1 MKFLVSQ
8 LLFFL
13 SDRPSRINM
22 FALLRFLGVL
32 VGLII
37 LYSVLFHYLMA
48 YEGREESW
56 ITGLYWT
63 LTVMST
69 LGFGDITFH
78 SDLGR
83 LFSIVVLLSG
93 IVFLLILL
101 PFTFIEYFYAPW
113 LKAQQAARTP
123 TSLPERTS
131 GHVIIIQLDDVT
143 DNLIEKLTQ
152 YQYDY
157 VLLTP
162 ELAEALRLSTLGY
175 RVVRG
180 NLDDPETYRQVR
192 AERAA
197 LVAAT
202 ANDRVNTNVAFTVRE
217 VSDTVPIIATANA
230 QASVDILQ
238 LAGANHVLQLGEML
252 GQMLARRLAGG
263 VTAAHVIG
271 RFGELVI
278 AEATVRNTALV
289 GKTLRT
295 SLLREQVGVTVL
307 GAWVRGVFEPVT
319 PDLSIDAGDVL
330 VMAGSAEQIER
341 YNQHFCPTTPAVDP
355 ILIIGGGRVGRAAGR
370 ALTQQGLD
378 YRIVELLPERVRDPE
393 KYVVGDAAE
402 LAVLEQAGIRTTPA
416 VFITTHDDDTNI
428 YLTIYC
434 RRLRPDVQIISRVRL
449 ERNIATLHRAGAD
462 FIVSYASLGANVLFN
477 LLNRSNILMVAEG
490 LDVFEVAIPAR
501 LIGRTLAESAI
512 REQTGCT
519 VVALRTVETWQ
530 ISPDP
535 HEPLPVAGRLIL
547 IGTVAAEEKFLAQYQ
562 DDDHGMPG

>member
-152 YQYDY
+152 YQYYY
-157 VLLTP
+157 V
-162 ELAEALRLSTLGY
+162 
-175 RVVRG
+175 
-180 NLDDPETYRQVR
+180 
-192 AERAA
+192 
-197 LVAAT
+197 
-202 ANDRVNTNVAFTVRE
+202 
-217 VSDTVPIIATANA
+217 
-230 QASVDILQ
+230 
-238 LAGANHVLQLGEML
+238 
-252 GQMLARRLAGG
+252 
-263 VTAAHVIG
+263 
-271 RFGELVI
+271 
-278 AEATVRNTALV
+278 
-289 GKTLRT
+289 
-295 SLLREQVGVTVL
+295 
-307 GAWVRGVFEPVT
+307 
-319 PDLSIDAGDVL
+319 
-330 VMAGSAEQIER
+330 
-341 YNQHFCPTTPAVDP
+341 
-355 ILIIGGGRVGRAAGR
+355 
-370 ALTQQGLD
+370 
-378 YRIVELLPERVRDPE
+378 
-393 KYVVGDAAE
+393 
-402 LAVLEQAGIRTTPA
+402 
-416 VFITTHDDDTNI
+416 
-428 YLTIYC
+428 
-434 RRLRPDVQIISRVRL
+434 
-449 ERNIATLHRAGAD
+449 
-462 FIVSYASLGANVLFN
+462 
-477 LLNRSNILMVAEG
+477 
-490 LDVFEVAIPAR
+490 
-501 LIGRTLAESAI
+501 
-512 REQTGCT
+512 
-519 VVALRTVETWQ
+519 
-530 ISPDP
+530 
-535 HEPLPVAGRLIL
+535 
-547 IGTVAAEEKFLAQYQ
+547 
-562 DDDHGMPG
+562 